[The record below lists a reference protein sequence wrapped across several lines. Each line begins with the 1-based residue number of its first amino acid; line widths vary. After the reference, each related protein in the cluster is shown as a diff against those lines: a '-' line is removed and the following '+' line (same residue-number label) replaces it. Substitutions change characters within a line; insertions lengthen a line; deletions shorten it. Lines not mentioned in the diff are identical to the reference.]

1 MQGLE
6 VKMKALV
13 CSVYIPSGW
22 SVGKFPFDH
31 IKLFTIMCFF
41 MHSCLHLLFSWAA
54 KQDQLLK
61 KGTVALIKARFFS
74 LLFYYFLI
82 FIFYFD

>member
-22 SVGKFPFDH
+22 SVSKFPFDYT
-31 IKLFTIMCFF
+31 KLFTIMCFF
-41 MHSCLHLLFSWAA
+41 IHSCLHLLFSWAA
-54 KQDQLLK
+54 KQDRLLK
-61 KGTVALIKARFFS
+61 RGIAALINARFF
-74 LLFYYFLI
+74 F
-82 FIFYFD
+82 FIFYFLFWLTI